1 MTRGTRV
8 VVEEV
13 RDRIALPAVIVGVL
27 AVGTS
32 AVFIRLAEA
41 PALGIA
47 FWRCALGALALLPL
61 AAFNR
66 EGIPKGRDLW
76 IGAVA
81 GIALGTHVGTWIASL
96 EYTSVAASVTRG
108 V

>member
-76 IGAVA
+76 IGAVP